1 MRVWHAPVP
10 ASQNPPAALPLPHSA
25 LLSCS
30 EHVKLRS
37 DPSSG
42 RAAPNQTELHQRSAM
57 RAAWLLVACL
67 ALGAVCA
74 GAATTPAAPG
84 SPATEHDHD
93 HTEHAAPAAAP
104 AVEEHAGEE
113 GHDHADEHAHEEDAH
128 GHGSSDD
135 GHSHGVDAMALAEL
149 AAELGSV
156 DAARDELCNT
166 VANDGYNLGLHIGA
180 VFILLAVSALG
191 AVLPVVLHI
200 SSKSSFVLAVVKMG
214 TFFGFGTILATAF
227 IHMLLPA
234 ARNLSSPCLPASW
247 NERYEAWAYLF
258 VVLSIV
264 FMQLIDYL
272 IEGAYQRYLERRGG
286 QPHTAA
292 CHEQAACADEHTHH
306 AAVVGAIASMHTSQA
321 HLAEAVQAAAQH
333 KLQCCPHETPEEH
346 EQHEH
351 EHQHQHQHT
360 HHSGEGQDLEAGHAH
375 GHAHGLHRHSHR
387 HSHGPSHGHSHGHGH
402 GHEGSGKPGTEDLPS
417 ATGSGDMA
425 EEGAPCEV
433 HGGGC
438 TSLIK
443 HSSGGGSPARTDPSQ
458 VVGIYMME
466 AGIIFHSVLIGI
478 TLGVTGGSAFNTL
491 LAALSFHQFFEG
503 FAIGAAVVDS
513 GLGAVKSMIMGLAY
527 AVTTPTGIAIGIGMR
542 ESFNQNAETTLFVEG
557 IFDSISTGILIYV
570 VLVELIN
577 PLMTQSA
584 WLRSRR
590 WWVQALSFASF
601 YGGVT
606 VMAVI
611 GKWA

>member
-1 MRVWHAPVP
+1 MRCAHSNPQVP
-10 ASQNPPAALPLPHSA
+10 KS
-25 LLSCS
+25 
-30 EHVKLRS
+30 
-37 DPSSG
+37 SSG
-42 RAAPNQTELHQRSAM
+42 ASPALFCTSLAISTPNPRFERLLGCAAPPRAQLHQRRDM
-57 RAAWLLVACL
+57 RAAWLILACL
-67 ALGAVCA
+67 ALEAVCA
-74 GAATTPAAPG
+74 GAVTTPAAPG
-84 SPATEHDHD
+84 SPAAEHDHD
-93 HTEHAAPAAAP
+93 HEDHGAHSEAPAAAP
-104 AVEEHAGEE
+104 SAEGDHA
-113 GHDHADEHAHEEDAH
+113 HDHGSEDDA
-128 GHGSSDD
+128 
-135 GHSHGVDAMALAEL
+135 HSHGVDAMGLAEL
-149 AAELGSV
+149 ALELGSV
-156 DAARDELCNT
+156 EAAKQELCS
-166 VANDGYNLGLHIGA
+166 AEALDGYNLGLHIGS

-191 AVLPVVLHI
+191 ASLPVVLHI
-200 SSKSSFVLAVVKMG
+200 SSKSSFALALVKMG
-214 TFFGFGTILATAF
+214 TFFGFGTILSTAF

-234 ARNLSSPCLPASW
+234 AQNLSSPCLPDSW

-306 AAVVGAIASMHTSQA
+306 AAVVGAIASMHTGQA
-321 HLAEAVQAAAQH
+321 ALAGAVQAAAQH
-333 KLQCCPHETPEEH
+333 KLECCPRESPEEH
-346 EQHEH
+346 EQHSH
-351 EHQHQHQHT
+351 EQQHD
-360 HHSGEGQDLEAGHAH
+360 HSRDGKAHDLEAGHAH
-375 GHAHGLHRHSHR
+375 GHAH
-387 HSHGPSHGHSHGHGH
+387 SHGGSQGHGQ
-402 GHEGSGKPGTEDLPS
+402 EGSGKPGTEDSPS
-417 ATGSGDMA
+417 AFGSGDLA

-433 HGGGC
+433 HGAGC

-443 HSSGGGSPARTDPSQ
+443 HDEGGKSDPSQ

-478 TLGVTGGSAFNTL
+478 SLGVTSGSSFNTL

-503 FAIGAAVVDS
+503 FAIGSAVVDS
-513 GLGAVKSMIMGLAY
+513 GLGVVKSLIMGLAY
-527 AVTTPTGIAIGIGMR
+527 AITTPVGIAIGIGMR
-542 ESFNQNAETTLFVEG
+542 ESFNENSETTLFVEG

-601 YGGVT
+601 YAGVT
-606 VMAVI
+606 VMAII
-611 GKWA
+611 GKYA

>member
-1 MRVWHAPVP
+1 
-10 ASQNPPAALPLPHSA
+10 
-25 LLSCS
+25 
-30 EHVKLRS
+30 
-37 DPSSG
+37 
-42 RAAPNQTELHQRSAM
+42 M
-57 RAAWLLVACL
+57 RAAWLLLACL
-67 ALGAVCA
+67 ALGVVCA
-74 GAATTPAAPG
+74 GAATTPTAAG
-84 SPATEHDHD
+84 SPAAEHDH
-93 HTEHAAPAAAP
+93 EHEEHSAHSEASPAAGP
-104 AVEEHAGEE
+104 AAEDAHADDHD
-113 GHDHADEHAHEEDAH
+113 GHDHGSGEDGHAHDHEE
-128 GHGSSDD
+128 D
-135 GHSHGVDAMALAEL
+135 GHSHGVDAMGLAEL
-149 AAELGSV
+149 AAELGSA
-156 DAARDELCNT
+156 DAAKDTLCNE
-166 VANDGYNLGLHIGA
+166 VANDGYNLGLHIGS

-191 AVLPVVLHI
+191 AALPVVLHI
-200 SSKSSFVLAVVKMG
+200 SSKSSFALAVVKMG

-234 ARNLSSPCLPASW
+234 AQNLSSPCLPESW

-286 QPHTAA
+286 QPHTPA
-292 CHEQAACADEHTHH
+292 CHEQALCADEHTHH

-333 KLQCCPHETPEEH
+333 KRECCPHESPEEH
-346 EQHEH
+346 EQHGH
-351 EHQHQHQHT
+351 A
-360 HHSGEGQDLEAGHAH
+360 HSHDGSKAHDLEAGHAH
-375 GHAHGLHRHSHR
+375 GHAHELH
-387 HSHGPSHGHSHGHGH
+387 GHGHSHGHD
-402 GHEGSGKPGTEDLPS
+402 HEGSGKADLPS
-417 ATGSGDMA
+417 ASGSGDLA

-438 TSLIK
+438 TSLIG
-443 HSSGGGSPARTDPSQ
+443 HGGDEEGAGSKSNPSQ

-513 GLGAVKSMIMGLAY
+513 GLGVAKSLVMGLAY
-527 AVTTPTGIAIGIGMR
+527 AITTPTGIAIGIGMR

-601 YGGVT
+601 YAGVT